1 MHEILE
7 QVKTYARGIWRF
19 RWYVHLIA
27 WPICIGGWLFVTKMP
42 DVYDASARVFVDTKS
57 ALRPMLQ
64 GLAFQSDVDEDVQ
77 AVTRTLLSRPNLE
90 KIVRAT
96 DMDLGADHSGN
107 LDAMVSRLKES
118 ITFNRGRKN
127 NIYTIRYQDTDP
139 VLAQRIV
146 ESLLTIFVESS
157 LGNKRSDTSKATQF
171 IDQQIAEY
179 EQRLVAAEDK
189 LTEFKRKNVGVLPG
203 QGADHFSAM
212 VGMKNQLVEAEL
224 RLQEVLNRRDELK
237 RQLTGEEP
245 TFGLVPSI
253 TRANSAGIS
262 HALDAR
268 IEALEQMIDELLL
281 KYTERHP
288 DVVAAKETLER
299 LSNKREIE
307 IDQIKAKMPK
317 AAKISTLD
325 VNPVYQ
331 QLKISLG
338 QAEAEVASLK
348 TRADSFKQRLK
359 QLESRV
365 NIVPKIEAEMQ
376 RLNRDYNI
384 NKSNYDAL
392 VARRES
398 AKLAQKA
405 DQSTDN
411 VKFKIID
418 PPRSTP
424 DAVGPNR
431 MLFNSVIL
439 IGGFA
444 AGVAFAFFLSQIKP
458 IFDTTKSLRSIS
470 GYPVYGAV
478 SLIRTNRQLQMR
490 KYELMSFLLT
500 ALVLVAIYAMIISN
514 VISFGFV

>member
-1 MHEILE
+1 MYDILD
-7 QVKTYARGIWRF
+7 QLKTYARGVWRF
-19 RWYVHLIA
+19 RWYIHLIA
-27 WPICIGGWLFVTKMP
+27 WPICLGGWVFVTKMP
-42 DVYDASARVFVDTKS
+42 DVYDASARVYVDTKS

-64 GLAFQSDVDEDVQ
+64 GLAFQTDVTADVQ
-77 AVTRTLLSRPNLE
+77 AMTRTLLSSPNLE
-90 KIVRAT
+90 KVIRAT
-96 DMDLGADHSGN
+96 DMDLNVANSEN
-107 LDAMVSRLKES
+107 LDAEVSRLKQV
-118 ITFNRGRKN
+118 IRFGTGRGD
-127 NIYTIRYQDTDP
+127 NIYTISYQDTDP

-157 LGNKRSDTSKATQF
+157 LGNKRSDTSKASQF

-179 EQRLVAAEDK
+179 ERRLVEAEDK

-224 RLQEVLNRRDELK
+224 RLQEVTNRRDELK

-245 TFGLVPSI
+245 TFGLVPSVA
-253 TRANSAGIS
+253 RANSAGIS
-262 HALDAR
+262 HSLDAR

-299 LSNKREIE
+299 LSNKRKTE
-307 IDQIKAKMPK
+307 IDQIKQKMPK
-317 AAKISTLD
+317 TAITSTLD

-338 QAEAEVASLK
+338 QAEAEVVSLK
-348 TRADSFKQRLK
+348 TRADSYRQRLK

-365 NIVPKIEAEMQ
+365 NIVPKIEAEMK
-376 RLNRDYNI
+376 RLNRDYSI
-384 NKSNYDAL
+384 NKRNYDAL
-392 VARRES
+392 LVRRES

-405 DQSTDN
+405 DQSSDN

-431 MLFNSVIL
+431 MLFNSIIL
-439 IGGFA
+439 IAGFV
-444 AGVAFAFFLSQIKP
+444 AGIAFAFLLSQIKP
-458 IFDTTKSLRSIS
+458 IFDTTKSLRKIS
-470 GYPVYGAV
+470 GYPVYGAI
-478 SLIRTNRQLQMR
+478 SLIRTERQLQMR
-490 KYELMSFLLT
+490 KYELMSFSFA
-500 ALVLVAIYAMIISN
+500 ALVLVVIYAMIISN
-514 VISFGFV
+514 VVSLGFL